1 MKKFIFLLISLLLS
15 FSVYSQK
22 RDSTCLHYRFN
33 RFSLTETHERT
44 LRFFI
49 DSVKKKKNLHV
60 CIKGHTDSTGD
71 LKYNMNLSKKRAE
84 AVRNKLLDMN
94 IQESKIECRHFGE
107 SQPLESSQTPS
118 GRRKNRRVEV
128 TVRTLENEQND
139 KPPYSIESF
148 YSSLQGKDQVFQINP
163 GSDTLLFGH
172 EETIL
177 GIQGNS
183 FDIPDSLRGEKISVF
198 IKEVYSKSQMILHN
212 LQTISD
218 GQLLESGGMI
228 DIRAE
233 IEGVSLELQPDKSI
247 EVIMPAK
254 PFDDQMKLF
263 TGAKDSLNHINWELS
278 NDSLDNFE
286 NSFFSECYD
295 YTFNL
300 KRCPFFFCGI
310 KRMFWSE
317 KRKEKLRERRE
328 ELKERAELLEQQC
341 QLKKDF
347 KERYEKRYG
356 PLDAGKLRK
365 LKAKKQGMKSYM
377 FETNQLGWINI
388 DKFAKLPE
396 EKLARFKINVKP
408 DIATDMHI
416 VFEERQS
423 VVSPLAGKDY
433 YRVKGVP
440 KGEMIKVVGV
450 RAHPGSKSELAIEK
464 LQTGSNNTVNLN
476 FKECEREEMKK
487 KMVELIQ

>member
-1 MKKFIFLLISLLLS
+1 MKKFIFLLTTLLLS
-15 FSVYSQK
+15 FTVYSQEK
-22 RDSTCLHYRFN
+22 DSLCLHYRFDQF
-33 RFSLTETHERT
+33 RLTETHERT

-49 DSVKKKKNLHV
+49 DSAKKRKNLSV
-60 CIKGHTDSTGD
+60 FISGHTDATGD
-71 LKYNMNLSKKRAE
+71 SNYNMNLSKKRAE
-84 AVRNKLLDMN
+84 TVRNKLLNLN
-94 IQESKIECRHFGE
+94 IRESRVECQYFGE
-107 SQPLESSQTPS
+107 SQPLASNQTTY
-118 GRRKNRRVEV
+118 GRKKNRRVEV
-128 TVRTLENEQND
+128 KIGQSKNEKND
-139 KPPYSIESF
+139 KPPYSMESF
-148 YSSLQGKDQVFQINP
+148 YNYLQGEDQVFQIYP
-163 GSDTLLFGH
+163 ESDTLLFADRV
-172 EETIL
+172 TIL

-183 FDIPDSLRGEKISVF
+183 FDIPDSLRGKKISVF
-198 IKEVYSKSQMILHN
+198 VKEAYSKSEMIIHN
-212 LQTISD
+212 LQTLSD
-218 GQLLESGGMI
+218 GQLLESAGMI

-263 TGAKDSLNHINWELS
+263 AGDQDSLNHMNWKVS
-278 NDSLDNFE
+278 DDGLDNFE
-286 NSFFSECYD
+286 NALFSECVN
-295 YTFNL
+295 YTFIL
-300 KRCPFFFCGI
+300 KECPFFFCGI
-310 KRMFWSE
+310 KRMFWSK
-317 KRKEKLRERRE
+317 KRKEALRERKE
-328 ELKERAELLEQQC
+328 ELNEKAEQLEQQC

-347 KERYEKRYG
+347 KKRYEKRYG
-356 PLDAGKLRK
+356 PLDAAKLTK
-365 LKAKKQGMKSYM
+365 IKSKKRNMRSYM

-440 KGEMIKVVGV
+440 KGEIIKVVGI

-464 LQTGSNNTVNLN
+464 FQTGSNNTVNLN
-476 FKECEREEMKK
+476 FKECETEEMKE
-487 KMVELIQ
+487 KMMKVNQ